1 MLDSR
6 GQERRDGD
14 RNKRRYRVRLGR
26 EGYAGWGV
34 EEDEQLGAEG
44 VKCSVLGSERE
55 EAGRQTSASPAL
67 VSRAKDV
74 TQVPVWLGGSD
85 TGP

>member
-6 GQERRDGD
+6 GEERRDGD
-14 RNKRRYRVRLGR
+14 RNKRRYRVRLEEKGMR
-26 EGYAGWGV
+26 VGV
-34 EEDEQLGAEG
+34 WRTMNSFGAEG

-67 VSRAKDV
+67 E
-74 TQVPVWLGGSD
+74 P
-85 TGP
+85 